1 MGFHK
6 VKYEDHCY
14 LIFYLPDLFFAV
26 SDIDIASYA
35 KANTPCM
42 ITDNV
47 DDLVASLEQVSNGLF
62 ELFKR
67 IFWKVNDW
75 VSINVDGFKIDKSN
89 TDKPLGV
96 KFDKKLT
103 FDDHIF
109 DICKKP
115 GRKISPLARVT
126 PYMGIAKKCI
136 LMNAFLTS

>member
-1 MGFHK
+1 M
-6 VKYEDHCY
+6 
-14 LIFYLPDLFFAV
+14 
-26 SDIDIASYA
+26 
-35 KANTPCM
+35 
-42 ITDNV
+42 
-47 DDLVASLEQVSNGLF
+47 
-62 ELFKR
+62 
-67 IFWKVNDW
+67 
-75 VSINVDGFKIDKSN
+75 NVDGLKINKNDTEK
-89 TDKPLGV
+89 LFGV